1 MIFSFYKTKQQPRLV
16 EEIQE
21 AISARS
27 HAEDNLKEA
36 LDPELVDAAVYELQA
51 ADMRL
56 NYLFRL
62 SRREAVG

>member
-1 MIFSFYKTKQQPRLV
+1 MIFSKKQKQQPRLV

-21 AISARS
+21 AITVRA

>member
-1 MIFSFYKTKQQPRLV
+1 MIFSKKKQQPRLA

-21 AISARS
+21 AISARA

>member
-1 MIFSFYKTKQQPRLV
+1 MIFNKKKQQPGLV

-21 AISARS
+21 AISARA
-27 HAEDNLKEA
+27 HAESNLREA
-36 LDPELVDAAVYELQA
+36 LDQELVDAAVYELQA